1 MDDAPNPEV
10 KVTPEGAEA
19 PGQYYAVI
27 LSPEGDFKV
36 EEFDALEKL
45 TARLKELVNRD
56 VSVFSFA
63 GVRLNISKPPLRYL
77 LTPWGNMP
85 LFDMSTDNLE
95 PDETGYLGVDPVHLE
110 APPAIKAPNAQKSSV
125 NSGDFFSDE
134 DDGSLNVFDG
144 VLPDPDS

>member
-1 MDDAPNPEV
+1 MDDTP
-10 KVTPEGAEA
+10 TPETDKKPEH
-19 PGQYYAVI
+19 YYAVI
-27 LSPEGDFKV
+27 LTMEGDFKV

-63 GVRLNISKPPLRYL
+63 GVRLNISKPPLRHL
-77 LTPWGNMP
+77 LTPWGNIP
-85 LFDMSTDNLE
+85 LFDIAEDNLE

-110 APPAIKAPNAQKSSV
+110 APPEIKTPTAPKSSV

>member
-1 MDDAPNPEV
+1 MDDAPVTEP
-10 KVTPEGAEA
+10 KITPEGAEA
-19 PGQYYAVI
+19 PGHYYAVI

-45 TARLKELVNRD
+45 TTRLKELINKD

-63 GVRLNISKPPLRYL
+63 GVRLNISKPPFRHL

-85 LFDMSTDNLE
+85 LFDISTDSLE
-95 PDETGYLGVDPVHLE
+95 PDDTGYLGIDPVHLE
-110 APPAIKAPNAQKSSV
+110 APPEIKTPSTPKSSV

>member
-1 MDDAPNPEV
+1 MEDTQNPEV
-10 KVTPEGAEA
+10 KITPDGAES
-19 PGQYYAVI
+19 PGRYYAVI
-27 LSPEGDFKV
+27 LSPEGDFRV
-36 EEFDALEKL
+36 EEFDTLEKL
-45 TARLKELVNRD
+45 SARLKELVNRD

-63 GVRLNISKPPLRYL
+63 GVRLNISKPPFRHL

-85 LFDMSTDNLE
+85 LFDISADSLE

-110 APPAIKAPNAQKSSV
+110 SPPEIKTPSAPKSSV

-134 DDGSLNVFDG
+134 DDGSLNVFDS